1 MSSRPLSR
9 LMPRRLARLVGR
21 ILVLCTLALVAVA
34 SLAVPSSPALAAP
47 VAPAQG
53 RVTKVEITGNE
64 RIEESAVLAQV
75 SLRQGDTLTR
85 GRARQVVK
93 AVYRSGFFD
102 DVQIETVPDGDG
114 VRVIIRVFEKPAITE
129 VKLAGNKKINEED
142 IREVIDIR
150 AFSVLNDAEVK
161 RNADRIRD
169 LYVEKGYYLVDIDP
183 EVVYIDDD
191 QVELTFRM
199 SENQK
204 VVVQRVDFVGNENVP
219 ASKFKRFLQ
228 IKAGGAL
235 PWLTSSGTFQREKL
249 DMDRE
254 AIRYVMWEEGY
265 LDATVATP
273 KVFLSPDKRYIY
285 VSHSID
291 EGQRYDFGY
300 VAIEGDFIPE
310 EGLTE
315 ETVREIV
322 EGTSMYAL
330 QDRQWRESVGRR
342 VRSGRNI
349 FRARGPRLERGE
361 PFKASTMQQVSSA
374 IEALYQD
381 QGYAF
386 VNVTPYPYP
395 NPRTGKADIIIRIE
409 TGDKYRIGKI
419 NISGNDPT
427 FDKVVRRE
435 IQVDEGDVYR
445 GGRLQASRARIQ
457 RLGFF
462 ETVELATPRGR
473 GEDVLD
479 VNIQVAERPTGSF
492 SLGLGFSN
500 LESFVLT
507 GSISKNNFLGL
518 GYIMSAS
525 INWSRIRQQFQL
537 QFFDPYFMDSRWTM
551 RVNAYNIN
559 QSFIAGLDE
568 YQRGGSI
575 ELGRYIDSRD
585 EMRLSASY
593 TFEDVGLNSLD
604 TYRQQLVGGDLY
616 RNGLTSTIGVSFNMD
631 KRNNR
636 IRPTKGVFASATAN
650 LSGGF
655 RVDDSKVLNFLGGE
669 FNFWELRG
677 NVRIY
682 QPLIWPDKDWL
693 VFRMNTTLGYVSS
706 TDGNVIPFIHRYRA
720 GGINSV
726 RGFQWFSLGPTIRGV
741 GSDDPASIDSS
752 IPVGGTQTWINNI
765 ELESPIVRSA
775 GISLAAFF
783 DAGNAFGDPWGNG
796 GINPFKLRFA
806 VGGEVRWLSPIGP
819 LRFAYGVPLRPLP
832 GERRAVFDFSIGSF
846 F

>member
-1 MSSRPLSR
+1 M
-9 LMPRRLARLVGR
+9 MPRASGLAIRWILTALLTLGAVGAPTLVQ
-21 ILVLCTLALVAVA
+21 TAQ
-34 SLAVPSSPALAAP
+34 AAP
-47 VAPAQG
+47 VGVARG
-53 RVTKVEITGNE
+53 TVTTIEIRGNE
-64 RIEESAVLAQV
+64 RIEEATILAVL
-75 SLRQGDTLTR
+75 SLRRGDTLTR

-93 AVYRSGFFD
+93 AVYRTGFFD
-102 DVQIETVPDGDG
+102 DVRVQTVPDGSG
-114 VRVIIRVFEKPAITE
+114 VKVIISVDEKPAISD
-129 VKLAGNKKINEED
+129 VRLAGNKKINEED
-142 IREVIDIR
+142 IREVLDIR

-183 EVVYIDDD
+183 EVVYIEDD
-191 QVELTFRM
+191 QVELTFRIT
-199 SENQK
+199 ENRK
-204 VVVQRVDFVGNENVP
+204 VVVQTVDFHGNENVP
-219 ASKFKRFLQ
+219 TSKFRRFLQ
-228 IKAGGAL
+228 IKPGGVL
-235 PWLTSSGTFQREKL
+235 PWLTSGGTFEREKL

-265 LDATVATP
+265 LDATVAMP

-285 VSHSID
+285 VSHHID

-300 VAIEGDFIPE
+300 VALEGDFIEE

-315 ETVREIV
+315 DVVREIV
-322 EGTSMYAL
+322 DGTPVNVI
-330 QDRQWRESVGRR
+330 QERQWREANDKRT
-342 VRSGRNI
+342 RSSAGWLRG
-349 FRARGPRLERGE
+349 RGPALERGE
-361 PFKASTMQQVSSA
+361 PFKASTMQAVAANIQS
-374 IEALYQD
+374 LYQD

-409 TGDKYRIGKI
+409 TGEKYRVGKI
-419 NISGNDPT
+419 NITGNDPT
-427 FDKVVRRE
+427 FDKVIRRE

-445 GGRLQASRARIQ
+445 GGRLTASRARIQ

-462 ETVELATPRGR
+462 ESVEFSTPRGK

-479 VNIQVAERPTGSF
+479 VNVQVAERPTGSF

-525 INWSRIRQQFQL
+525 VNYSRIRRQFQL
-537 QFFDPYFMDSRWTM
+537 QFYDPYFLDSRYTM
-551 RVNAYNIN
+551 RLNAYNIS

-568 YQRGGSI
+568 YQRGGSL
-575 ELGRYIDSRD
+575 EFGRYVDPRD
-585 EMRLSASY
+585 EMRVSLSY

-604 TYRQQLVGGDLY
+604 TYRQQLLGGDLY
-616 RNGLTSTIGVSFNMD
+616 RNGLTSTVGLNFNMD

-636 IRPTKGVFASATAN
+636 IRPTKGTYFSTSAN

-655 RVDDSKVLNFLGGE
+655 RISDDKVLNLLGGE
-669 FNFWELRG
+669 FNFVEVRG
-677 NVRIY
+677 NFRLY
-682 QPLIWPDKDWL
+682 QPLIKDTDWL
-693 VFRMNTTLGYVSS
+693 VFRWNTTLGYVRS
-706 TDGNVIPFIHRYRA
+706 TDGDVIPFIHRYRA

-726 RGFQWFSLGPTIRGV
+726 RGYQWFSLGPTVRGL
-741 GSDDPASIDSS
+741 GSDDPASVDTSL
-752 IPVGGTQTWINNI
+752 PVGGTQTWINNF
-765 ELESPIVRSA
+765 ELESPIVRQA

-796 GINPFKLRFA
+796 GLNPAKLRFA
-806 VGGEVRWLSPIGP
+806 VGAEVRWLSPIGP
-819 LRFAYGVPLRPLP
+819 LRFAYGIPIKPRE
-832 GERRAVFDFSIGSF
+832 GERKSVFDFSIGSF